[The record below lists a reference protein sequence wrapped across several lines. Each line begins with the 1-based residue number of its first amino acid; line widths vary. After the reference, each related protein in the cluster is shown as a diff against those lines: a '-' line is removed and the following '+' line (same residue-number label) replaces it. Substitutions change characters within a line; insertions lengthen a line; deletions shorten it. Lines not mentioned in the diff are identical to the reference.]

1 VTEQSG
7 IRRLLGGFAALGA
20 ATLVS
25 QIVGFLVLAIAA
37 RRLGPEP
44 IGSFSFAL
52 SLVGYFSIPANF
64 GITVLGTRDLAREPS
79 RAKALIGEVAAI
91 QGALVL
97 VPYVLVVALAPLLG
111 ADELSTELIPVVA
124 LTFVL
129 DAASLQWVLY
139 GRQRFTV
146 LALARLAGSVVTLVW
161 VLAFVGER
169 EGDAG
174 AMAFAWATVAGV
186 AAFALVTLVVVIR
199 SEGRPELVLQ
209 AMHLVRRFIAGV
221 PFGLAAVMISIYY
234 SIDSVMLGY
243 LRSTEEVG
251 QYAVAYKLPLAIIA
265 IGALWASVLFPHASA
280 LAPRDPDLLR
290 RQLGFFSSVAFV
302 GAVPVGVGAV
312 LVGGD
317 LMPELF
323 GPEFEPAGTPFI
335 VLSWAAAV
343 VLFTISSGTVAL
355 AAGEDRHYL
364 VAVTAGAA
372 LNLLVNFAAIP
383 LFGMT
388 GAAAATVAAEVV
400 VFAVVWRRLVVRLGP
415 VPIQWPRI
423 ARALAATAVMA
434 GVVVPIGDALSATAR
449 VAVGASVY
457 AVVAVALGAVHRG
470 EIRMALRPAG

>member
-37 RRLGPEP
+37 RRLGPGP

-64 GITVLGTRDLAREPS
+64 GITVLATRDLARDPS
-79 RAKALIGEVAAI
+79 RAKVLIGEVVAI

-97 VPYVLVVALAPLLG
+97 VPYVLVVVLAPLLG

-129 DAASLQWVLY
+129 DAASMQWVLY

-161 VLAFVGER
+161 VLAFVGEG

-174 AMAFAWATVAGV
+174 ATALAWATVAGV
-186 AAFALVTLVVVIR
+186 AAFALVTLAVVVR
-199 SEGRPELVLQ
+199 AEGRPELVLQ
-209 AMHLVRRFIAGV
+209 GLRLVRRFIAGV

-243 LRSTEEVG
+243 LRSTEDVG

-302 GAVPVGVGAV
+302 GAAPVAVGAV
-312 LVGGD
+312 LVGND

-323 GPEFEPAGTPFI
+323 GPEFDPAGTPFI
-335 VLSWAAAV
+335 VLSWAAAI

-355 AAGEDRHYL
+355 AAGEDRHY
-364 VAVTAGAA
+364 VIAVSAGAG
-372 LNLLVNFAAIP
+372 LNLLANFAVIP

-388 GAAAATVAAEVV
+388 GAASATVAAEVV
-400 VFAVVWRRLVVRLGP
+400 VFAVVWRRLLKRLGP
-415 VPIQWPRI
+415 VPLQWPRI
-423 ARALAATAVMA
+423 VRALAATAVMA
-434 GVVVPIGDALSATAR
+434 GVVLALGDTISATAR
-449 VAVGASVY
+449 VAVGAAVY
-457 AVVAVALGAVHRG
+457 SVVALALGAVHRG
-470 EIRMALRPAG
+470 EVRTALRPAG

>member
-1 VTEQSG
+1 MSEQGG

-20 ATLVS
+20 ATLVA
-25 QIVGFLVLAIAA
+25 QVIGFLVLAIAA
-37 RRLGPEP
+37 RRLGPGP

-64 GITVLGTRDLAREPS
+64 GITVLGTRDLARDPS
-79 RAKALIGEVAAI
+79 RAKTLIGEVTAI

-111 ADELSTELIPVVA
+111 ADELSTDLIPVVA

-129 DAASLQWVLY
+129 EAASLQWVLY

-146 LALARLAGSVVTLVW
+146 LALARLAGSIVTLVW
-161 VLAFVGER
+161 VLAFVNEGG
-169 EGDAG
+169 GDAG
-174 AMAFAWATVAGV
+174 ARALAWATVAGV
-186 AAFALVTLVVVIR
+186 AAFALVTLAVVVR

-209 AMHLVRRFIAGV
+209 RMRLVRRFIAGV

-302 GAVPVGVGAV
+302 GAAPLAVGAA
-312 LVGGD
+312 LVGDD

-335 VLSWAAAV
+335 VLSWAAAIV
-343 VLFTISSGTVAL
+343 VFTISSGTVAL
-355 AAGEDRHYL
+355 ASGEDRHY
-364 VAVTAGAA
+364 VYAVTAGAG
-372 LNLLVNFAAIP
+372 LNLAANFAVIP

-400 VFAVVWRRLVVRLGP
+400 VFAVVWRRLLERLGP
-415 VPIQWPRI
+415 VPLEWSRI
-423 ARALAATAVMA
+423 ARTLAATAVMT
-434 GVVVPIGDALSATAR
+434 VVVLAIGDALSATAR
-449 VAVGASVY
+449 VLVGVAVYSV
-457 AVVAVALGAVHRG
+457 AAVALGAVHRG
-470 EIRMALRPAG
+470 EIRTALRPAG

>member
-1 VTEQSG
+1 VTEQGG
-7 IRRLLGGFAALGA
+7 IRRLLGGFVALGA

-25 QIVGFLVLAIAA
+25 QVIGFLVLAIAA
-37 RRLGPEP
+37 RRLGPGP
-44 IGSFSFAL
+44 IGSFAFAL

-64 GITVLGTRDLAREPS
+64 GITVLGTRDLARDPS
-79 RAKALIGEVAAI
+79 RAKTLIGEVAAI
-91 QGALVL
+91 QSALVL

-111 ADELSTELIPVVA
+111 ADELSTDLIPIVA
-124 LTFVL
+124 LTFVI

-139 GRQRFTV
+139 GRQRFTL
-146 LALARLAGSVVTLVW
+146 LALARLAGSVVTLIW

-169 EGDAG
+169 GGDAG
-174 AMAFAWATVAGV
+174 ATALAWASVAGV
-186 AAFALVTLVVVIR
+186 AAFALVTLAVVLR
-199 SEGRPELVLQ
+199 AEGRPELVLQ
-209 AMHLVRRFIAGV
+209 GMRLVRRFIAGV

-251 QYAVAYKLPLAIIA
+251 QYAVAYKLPLALIA
-265 IGALWASVLFPHASA
+265 IAALWASVLFPHASA

-302 GAVPVGVGAV
+302 GAAPLAVGAV
-312 LVGGD
+312 LVGED

-323 GPEFEPAGTPFI
+323 GAQFEPAGTPFI

-343 VLFTISSGTVAL
+343 VVFTISSGTVAL
-355 AAGEDRHYL
+355 AAGEDRNYV
-364 VAVTAGAA
+364 VAVTAGAV
-372 LNLLVNFAAIP
+372 LNVLANLAVIP

-400 VFAVVWRRLVVRLGP
+400 VFAIVWRRLLERLGH
-415 VPIQWPRI
+415 VPLQWPRI

-434 GVVVPIGDALSATAR
+434 VVVLALGDAISASGR
-449 VAVGASVY
+449 VAVGAAVY

-470 EIRMALRPAG
+470 EVRTALRPAR

>member
-1 VTEQSG
+1 VTGQSG

-25 QIVGFLVLAIAA
+25 QVVGFLVLAIAA
-37 RRLGPEP
+37 RRLGPGP

-64 GITVLGTRDLAREPS
+64 GITVLATRDLARDPS
-79 RAKALIGEVAAI
+79 RAKVLIGEIVAI

-111 ADELSTELIPVVA
+111 ADELSTDLIPIVA

-139 GRQRFTV
+139 GRQRFTL
-146 LALARLAGSVVTLVW
+146 LALARLAGSVVTLIW
-161 VLAFVGER
+161 VLAFVGEG

-174 AMAFAWATVAGV
+174 ATALAWASVAGV
-186 AAFALVTLVVVIR
+186 AAFALVTLAVVLR
-199 SEGRPELVLQ
+199 AEGRPQLVLQ
-209 AMHLVRRFIAGV
+209 GMRLVRRFIAGV

-234 SIDSVMLGY
+234 SIDAVMLGY

-251 QYAVAYKLPLAIIA
+251 QYAVAYKLPLAIIT

-280 LAPRDPDLLR
+280 LAPRDPDLVR
-290 RQLGFFSSVAFV
+290 RQLGLFSSVAFV
-302 GAVPVGVGAV
+302 GAAPVAVGAV
-312 LVGGD
+312 LVGND

-323 GPEFEPAGTPFI
+323 GPEFDPAGTPFI
-335 VLSWAAAV
+335 VLSWAAAI

-372 LNLLVNFAAIP
+372 LNLLANLAVIP

-388 GAAAATVAAEVV
+388 GAASATVAAEVV
-400 VFAVVWRRLVVRLGP
+400 VFAVVWRRLLVRLGP
-415 VPIQWPRI
+415 VPIEWPRI
-423 ARALAATAVMA
+423 ARALAATAVMSA
-434 GVVVPIGDALSATAR
+434 AVLAVGDTLSATAR
-449 VAVGASVY
+449 VAVGAAVYSV
-457 AVVAVALGAVHRG
+457 AAVALGAVHRG
-470 EIRMALRPAG
+470 EVRMALRPAR